1 MRRGQPVVSR
11 TKGTRA
17 GSPVITP
24 QYEPQLPA
32 PICIHTNL
40 KPPGEP
46 RKPPGGAPSPTGSI
60 WSPRR
65 CPHPCHGV
73 SNILPRAH
81 SHCAGD
87 RSTGGVHSCAR
98 ASSGN
103 PCTGVSRSLGCT
115 PLAWGPAQGQVFKE
129 RGRSARWRPPPDTL
143 SPGWCVWQ
151 WEINP
156 HPTISTALL
165 CGEGW
170 WRWVHR
176 PSAPLPSS
184 CERPALRLAQSCER
198 SLPPRGSRQPANLWH
213 PLGE

>member
-1 MRRGQPVVSR
+1 VRRGQPVVSR

-17 GSPVITP
+17 GGPVITP

-73 SNILPRAH
+73 ANILPRAH

-129 RGRSARWRPPPDTL
+129 RGRSAKWRPPATHSAQAGVSGSGRLP
-143 SPGWCVWQ
+143 
-151 WEINP
+151 
-156 HPTISTALL
+156 PT
-165 CGEGW
+165 
-170 WRWVHR
+170 
-176 PSAPLPSS
+176 LPSLQLCS
-184 CERPALRLAQSCER
+184 VGRVGGDGSPSPMLSN
-198 SLPPRGSRQPANLWH
+198 PPPVRGP
-213 PLGE
+213 P